1 MEIAGVDAGPTVHYP
16 VTELVEEIAKSDPS
30 YAFASTRATAA
41 TASGT
46 GASDRFECHSIRA
59 AP

>member
-1 MEIAGVDAGPTVHYP
+1 MEIAGVDAGPTAHYP
-16 VTELVEEIAKSDPS
+16 VTELVEEVAKTDRS

-41 TASGT
+41 MAFGIGASGRS
-46 GASDRFECHSIRA
+46 GCRLIRA